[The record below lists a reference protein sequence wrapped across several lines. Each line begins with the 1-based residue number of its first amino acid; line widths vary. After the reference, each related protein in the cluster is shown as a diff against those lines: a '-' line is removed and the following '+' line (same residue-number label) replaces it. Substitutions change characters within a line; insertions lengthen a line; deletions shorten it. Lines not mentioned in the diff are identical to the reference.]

1 MSLLEPLE
9 SDPDDDRDDLDWE
22 RSFTLADNAA
32 ATTAAFERSKFNFA
46 LEFVVGGGGFCA
58 DFLIIPGEGGRTS
71 FCLRGL
77 GAGGFMRSAL
87 SLAAFFSD

>member
-1 MSLLEPLE
+1 
-9 SDPDDDRDDLDWE
+9 LDWD

-32 ATTAAFERSKFNFA
+32 AITAALERSRFNFA
-46 LEFVVGGGGFCA
+46 LEFEDGGGGFCA
-58 DFLIIPGEGGRTS
+58 DFLIIPGEGGRIS

-77 GAGGFMRSAL
+77 GAGGFMRSAR